1 MSKCKLAL
9 NAILVLL
16 LFLPFAHAAVSEEQV
31 QSVGGSSLTD
41 AMPNSARQY
50 LDGVS
55 PENADTLSDSVS
67 RVLEN
72 MTSDS
77 QSAIRTALGGL
88 LRVAV
93 IVLLASAARGFSA
106 AAGGEANDWID
117 MAAALGCA
125 AVLLRDF
132 TGVLSLCRDTLD
144 QIGVFSGTLQ
154 PVLATVL
161 ATGGNTATA
170 TVLQAATMVVFDLVI
185 RLVNALL
192 VPAACAYLAITAVD
206 AAAGNGMLRGI
217 ADGIKTLTSGVLKL
231 ILTLFTAYL
240 AIAGG
245 VSGNV
250 DRMTLKTAKLA
261 VSGAVPVVGG
271 VISDATETML
281 SGAALLRG
289 SIGIFGMLCVAAI
302 CFVPFVRA
310 GASYLCYK
318 AGGCRTLAAVLGR
331 HEAVP
336 RKRRHRLWS
345 AARHAEH
352 LLYDFIPRTR
362 VYGGDG
368 ETNMTE
374 LLQTI
379 LLRVTIA
386 GAVSAMALKLAGGGA
401 LKEVVRTAAGLLM
414 LLALLQPLAGLHLL
428 SWNWQSSVS
437 QSDLDEMQARN
448 MQTTMSTVAA
458 SIAKA
463 VQQRAEE
470 AGIPCTVNVEM
481 ANDADGLLQVDK
493 VTVYYDSTAAN
504 RLSEL
509 QSLLTKECGVPAER
523 QELIAR

>member
-1 MSKCKLAL
+1 MSKRKLAL

-77 QSAIRTALGGL
+77 QSAIWTALGGL

-132 TGVLSLCRDTLD
+132 AGVLSLCRDTLD
-144 QIGVFSGTLQ
+144 QISVFSGTLQ

-161 ATGGNTATA
+161 ATGGNTAT
-170 TVLQAATMVVFDLVI
+170 ATMVVFDLVI

-217 ADGIKTLTSGVLKL
+217 ADGIKSLTSGVLKL

-318 AGGCRTLAAVLGR
+318 AGAAVLSPLCSDGM
-331 HEAVP
+331 
-336 RKRRHRLWS
+336 KRFL
-345 AARHAEH
+345 ENVGTG
-352 LLYDFIPRTR
+352 F
-362 VYGGDG
+362 
-368 ETNMTE
+368 
-374 LLQTI
+374 
-379 LLRVTIA
+379 
-386 GAVSAMALKLAGGGA
+386 
-401 LKEVVRTAAGLLM
+401 GLLLGM
-414 LLALLQPLAGLHLL
+414 L
-428 SWNWQSSVS
+428 
-437 QSDLDEMQARN
+437 
-448 MQTTMSTVAA
+448 STCCMILFLELVYMVAMVKP
-458 SIAKA
+458 I
-463 VQQRAEE
+463 
-470 AGIPCTVNVEM
+470 
-481 ANDADGLLQVDK
+481 
-493 VTVYYDSTAAN
+493 
-504 RLSEL
+504 
-509 QSLLTKECGVPAER
+509 
-523 QELIAR
+523 

>member
-1 MSKCKLAL
+1 MSKRKLAL

-144 QIGVFSGTLQ
+144 QISVFSGTLQ

-192 VPAACAYLAITAVD
+192 VPAACAYLAITAQ
-206 AAAGNGMLRGI
+206 RF
-217 ADGIKTLTSGVLKL
+217 SGLL
-231 ILTLFTAYL
+231 SQCGLDSALYL
-240 AIAGG
+240 PVCKAVG
-245 VSGNV
+245 V
-250 DRMTLKTAKLA
+250 A
-261 VSGAVPVVGG
+261 VVVR
-271 VISDATETML
+271 IT
-281 SGAALLRG
+281 AALCRD
-289 SIGIFGMLCVAAI
+289 
-302 CFVPFVRA
+302 A
-310 GASYLCYK
+310 GQSA
-318 AGGCRTLAAVLGR
+318 LAAKM
-331 HEAVP
+331 E
-336 RKRRHRLWS
+336 
-345 AARHAEH
+345 
-352 LLYDFIPRTR
+352 
-362 VYGGDG
+362 
-368 ETNMTE
+368 
-374 LLQTI
+374 
-379 LLRVTIA
+379 IA
-386 GAVSAMALKLAGGGA
+386 GAVLTLSVCL
-401 LKEVVRTAAGLLM
+401 
-414 LLALLQPLAGLHLL
+414 PLFEQVL
-428 SWNWQSSVS
+428 
-437 QSDLDEMQARN
+437 DLITEW
-448 MQTTMSTVAA
+448 
-458 SIAKA
+458 A
-463 VQQRAEE
+463 V
-470 AGIPCTVNVEM
+470 
-481 ANDADGLLQVDK
+481 
-493 VTVYYDSTAAN
+493 
-504 RLSEL
+504 
-509 QSLLTKECGVPAER
+509 
-523 QELIAR
+523 

>member
-41 AMPNSARQY
+41 AMSNSARQY

-144 QIGVFSGTLQ
+144 QISVFSGTLQ

-217 ADGIKTLTSGVLKL
+217 ADGIK
-231 ILTLFTAYL
+231 
-240 AIAGG
+240 
-245 VSGNV
+245 
-250 DRMTLKTAKLA
+250 
-261 VSGAVPVVGG
+261 P
-271 VISDATETML
+271 
-281 SGAALLRG
+281 
-289 SIGIFGMLCVAAI
+289 
-302 CFVPFVRA
+302 
-310 GASYLCYK
+310 
-318 AGGCRTLAAVLGR
+318 
-331 HEAVP
+331 
-336 RKRRHRLWS
+336 
-345 AARHAEH
+345 
-352 LLYDFIPRTR
+352 
-362 VYGGDG
+362 
-368 ETNMTE
+368 
-374 LLQTI
+374 
-379 LLRVTIA
+379 
-386 GAVSAMALKLAGGGA
+386 
-401 LKEVVRTAAGLLM
+401 
-414 LLALLQPLAGLHLL
+414 
-428 SWNWQSSVS
+428 
-437 QSDLDEMQARN
+437 
-448 MQTTMSTVAA
+448 
-458 SIAKA
+458 
-463 VQQRAEE
+463 
-470 AGIPCTVNVEM
+470 
-481 ANDADGLLQVDK
+481 
-493 VTVYYDSTAAN
+493 
-504 RLSEL
+504 
-509 QSLLTKECGVPAER
+509 
-523 QELIAR
+523 

>member
-16 LFLPFAHAAVSEEQV
+16 LLLPFAHAAVSEEQV

-41 AMPNSARQY
+41 AMPNRARQY
-50 LDGVS
+50 LDGIS

-144 QIGVFSGTLQ
+144 QISVFSGTLQ

-318 AGGCRTLAAVLGR
+318 AGAAVLSPLCSDGM
-331 HEAVP
+331 
-336 RKRRHRLWS
+336 KRFL
-345 AARHAEH
+345 ENVGTG
-352 LLYDFIPRTR
+352 F
-362 VYGGDG
+362 
-368 ETNMTE
+368 
-374 LLQTI
+374 
-379 LLRVTIA
+379 
-386 GAVSAMALKLAGGGA
+386 
-401 LKEVVRTAAGLLM
+401 GLLLGM
-414 LLALLQPLAGLHLL
+414 L
-428 SWNWQSSVS
+428 
-437 QSDLDEMQARN
+437 
-448 MQTTMSTVAA
+448 STCCMILFLELVYMVAMVKP
-458 SIAKA
+458 I
-463 VQQRAEE
+463 
-470 AGIPCTVNVEM
+470 
-481 ANDADGLLQVDK
+481 
-493 VTVYYDSTAAN
+493 
-504 RLSEL
+504 
-509 QSLLTKECGVPAER
+509 
-523 QELIAR
+523 

>member
-1 MSKCKLAL
+1 MRRSVFSGLLSQCGLDSALYLPVCKAVGVAVVVRITAALCRDAGQSALAAKMEIAGAVLTLSVCLPLFEQVLDLITEVGSMSKCKLAL

-144 QIGVFSGTLQ
+144 QISVFSGTLQ

-217 ADGIKTLTSGVLKL
+217 ADGIKSLTSGVLKL

-318 AGGCRTLAAVLGR
+318 AGLPYSPLCSDGM
-331 HEAVP
+331 
-336 RKRRHRLWS
+336 KRFL
-345 AARHAEH
+345 ENVGTG
-352 LLYDFIPRTR
+352 F
-362 VYGGDG
+362 
-368 ETNMTE
+368 
-374 LLQTI
+374 
-379 LLRVTIA
+379 
-386 GAVSAMALKLAGGGA
+386 
-401 LKEVVRTAAGLLM
+401 GLLLGM
-414 LLALLQPLAGLHLL
+414 L
-428 SWNWQSSVS
+428 
-437 QSDLDEMQARN
+437 
-448 MQTTMSTVAA
+448 STCCMILFLELVYMVAMVKP
-458 SIAKA
+458 I
-463 VQQRAEE
+463 
-470 AGIPCTVNVEM
+470 
-481 ANDADGLLQVDK
+481 
-493 VTVYYDSTAAN
+493 
-504 RLSEL
+504 
-509 QSLLTKECGVPAER
+509 
-523 QELIAR
+523 

>member
-144 QIGVFSGTLQ
+144 QISVFSGTLQ

-161 ATGGNTATA
+161 ATGGNTVTA

-206 AAAGNGMLRGI
+206 AAAGNGMLRG
-217 ADGIKTLTSGVLKL
+217 
-231 ILTLFTAYL
+231 
-240 AIAGG
+240 
-245 VSGNV
+245 
-250 DRMTLKTAKLA
+250 
-261 VSGAVPVVGG
+261 
-271 VISDATETML
+271 
-281 SGAALLRG
+281 

-318 AGGCRTLAAVLGR
+318 AGAAVLSPLCSDGM
-331 HEAVP
+331 
-336 RKRRHRLWS
+336 KRFL
-345 AARHAEH
+345 ENVGTG
-352 LLYDFIPRTR
+352 F
-362 VYGGDG
+362 
-368 ETNMTE
+368 
-374 LLQTI
+374 
-379 LLRVTIA
+379 
-386 GAVSAMALKLAGGGA
+386 
-401 LKEVVRTAAGLLM
+401 GLLLGM
-414 LLALLQPLAGLHLL
+414 L
-428 SWNWQSSVS
+428 
-437 QSDLDEMQARN
+437 
-448 MQTTMSTVAA
+448 STCCMILFLELVYMVAMVKP
-458 SIAKA
+458 I
-463 VQQRAEE
+463 
-470 AGIPCTVNVEM
+470 
-481 ANDADGLLQVDK
+481 
-493 VTVYYDSTAAN
+493 
-504 RLSEL
+504 
-509 QSLLTKECGVPAER
+509 
-523 QELIAR
+523 